1 MGRAHMF
8 IYLVISIIIVTLLL
22 SFFVNFIHLSQYKF
36 KKYLKLFI
44 FICLILFLIFLMR
57 LNPKIISMIP
67 LVFVLFFKWMPVLT
81 FLKRIFFSKK
91 TQSVNLKKMDRTE
104 ALEILGL
111 DTKATKDEIIERY
124 NKLIKKNHPDLG
136 GSEWVT
142 KRLNKARDILLG

>member
-1 MGRAHMF
+1 MF
-8 IYLVISIIIVTLLL
+8 IYLVVSILIITVLL
-22 SFFVNFIHLSQYKF
+22 SLFVNFIHLSQYKF

-57 LNPKIISMIP
+57 FNPKVVSIIP

-81 FLKRIFFSKK
+81 FLKSIFFRKK
-91 TQSVNLKKMDRTE
+91 TQSVNSKNMGRAE

-111 DTKATKDEIIERY
+111 DRKATKDEIIERY

-136 GSEWVT
+136 GSEWIT
-142 KRLNKARDILLG
+142 KRINKARDILLG

>member
-1 MGRAHMF
+1 MF
-8 IYLVISIIIVTLLL
+8 IYLAISIIILTLLL
-22 SFFVNFIHLSQYKF
+22 SIFVNFIHLSQYKF

-57 LNPKIISMIP
+57 FNPNIISVIP

-81 FLKRIFFSKK
+81 FLKNIFFNKK
-91 TQSVNLKKMDRTE
+91 TQSVNFKKMDKDE

-111 DTKATKDEIIERY
+111 DRKATKDEIIKRY

-136 GSEWVT
+136 GSEWIT
-142 KRLNKARDILLG
+142 KRINKARDILLG

>member
-1 MGRAHMF
+1 MF
-8 IYLVISIIIVTLLL
+8 IYLVISIIIITLLL

-57 LNPKIISMIP
+57 FNPKIISMIP
-67 LVFVLFFKWMPVLT
+67 LVFVLFFKWMPVLN
-81 FLKRIFFSKK
+81 FLKNIFFSKK
-91 TQSVNLKKMDRTE
+91 TESVNFKKMDREE

-111 DTKATKDEIIERY
+111 DRKATKDEIIERY

-136 GSEWVT
+136 GSEWIT
-142 KRLNKARDILLG
+142 KRINKARDILLG

>member
-1 MGRAHMF
+1 MF
-8 IYLVISIIIVTLLL
+8 IYLAISIIILTLLL
-22 SFFVNFIHLSQYKF
+22 SIFVNFIHLSQYKF

-57 LNPKIISMIP
+57 FNPNIISVIP

-81 FLKRIFFSKK
+81 FLKNIFFNKK
-91 TQSVNLKKMDRTE
+91 TQSVNFKKMDKDE

-111 DTKATKDEIIERY
+111 DRKATKDEIIERY

-136 GSEWVT
+136 GSEWIT
-142 KRLNKARDILLG
+142 KRINKARDILLG

>member
-1 MGRAHMF
+1 MF
-8 IYLVISIIIVTLLL
+8 IYLVISIVIITLLL
-22 SFFVNFIHLSQYKF
+22 SIFVNFIHLSQYKF

-57 LNPKIISMIP
+57 FNPKIISMIP

-81 FLKRIFFSKK
+81 FLRRIFFSQK
-91 TQSVNLKKMDRTE
+91 TKSVNFKKMDRDE

-111 DTKATKDEIIERY
+111 DRKATKDEIIERY

-136 GSEWVT
+136 GSEWIT
-142 KRLNKARDILLG
+142 KRINKARDILLG

>member
-1 MGRAHMF
+1 MF
-8 IYLVISIIIVTLLL
+8 IYLVISIIIITLLL
-22 SFFVNFIHLSQYKF
+22 SIFVNFIHLSQYKF

-57 LNPKIISMIP
+57 FNPKIVSMIP

-91 TQSVNLKKMDRTE
+91 TESVNFKKMDRDE

-111 DTKATKDEIIERY
+111 DRKATKDEIIERY

-136 GSEWVT
+136 GSEWIT
-142 KRLNKARDILLG
+142 KRINKARDILLG

>member
-1 MGRAHMF
+1 MF
-8 IYLVISIIIVTLLL
+8 FYLVISIIFITLLL
-22 SFFVNFIHLSQYKF
+22 SIFVNFVHLSQYKF

-57 LNPKIISMIP
+57 FNPKIISMIP

-81 FLKRIFFSKK
+81 FLKSIFLSKK
-91 TQSVNLKKMDRTE
+91 TQSVNFKKMERTE

-111 DTKATKDEIIERY
+111 DRKATRDEIIERY

-136 GSEWVT
+136 GSEWIT
-142 KRLNKARDILLG
+142 KRINKARDILLG

>member
-1 MGRAHMF
+1 MF
-8 IYLVISIIIVTLLL
+8 IYLVISIVIITLLL
-22 SFFVNFIHLSQYKF
+22 SIFVNFIHLSQYKF

-57 LNPKIISMIP
+57 FNPKIVSMIP

-81 FLKRIFFSKK
+81 FLRRIFFSQK
-91 TQSVNLKKMDRTE
+91 TKSVNFKKMDRDE

-111 DTKATKDEIIERY
+111 DRKATKDEIIERY

-136 GSEWVT
+136 GSEWIT
-142 KRLNKARDILLG
+142 KRINKARDILLG

>member
-1 MGRAHMF
+1 MF
-8 IYLVISIIIVTLLL
+8 IYLVISIIIITLLL

-57 LNPKIISMIP
+57 FNPKIVSMIP

-81 FLKRIFFSKK
+81 FLRRIFFSKK
-91 TQSVNLKKMDRTE
+91 TESVNFKKMDRDE

-111 DTKATKDEIIERY
+111 DRKATKDEIIERY

-136 GSEWVT
+136 GSEWIT
-142 KRLNKARDILLG
+142 KRINKARDILLG